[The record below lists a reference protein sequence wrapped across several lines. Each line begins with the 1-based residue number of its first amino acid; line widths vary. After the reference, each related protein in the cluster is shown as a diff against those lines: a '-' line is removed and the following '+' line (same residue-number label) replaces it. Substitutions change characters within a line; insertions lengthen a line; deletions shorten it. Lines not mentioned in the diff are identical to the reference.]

1 MRRGRESSIGARCS
15 VGGNRSRIGA
25 FKLVEL
31 LDQRREGRVVGDG
44 VESVAGGLIRH
55 GANCLR
61 DVRDD
66 GGVDAGVL
74 EAHLHIVCTR
84 AAGKGDKPWGIGDA
98 LEVDVVDPG
107 DIVAVGTVVVQEE
120 SAESAARRLNGLDL
134 SIEAHGILG
143 QVCLDGATGN
153 IPTAHAS
160 AGRHVGI
167 ERGLQVR
174 RIHA

>member
-1 MRRGRESSIGARCS
+1 M
-15 VGGNRSRIGA
+15 
-25 FKLVEL
+25 
-31 LDQRREGRVVGDG
+31 
-44 VESVAGGLIRH
+44 
-55 GANCLR
+55 
-61 DVRDD
+61 
-66 GGVDAGVL
+66 
-74 EAHLHIVCTR
+74 CTR

-98 LEVDVVDPG
+98 LEVDVVDPRY
-107 DIVAVGTVVVQEE
+107 IVAVGVVVVEE
-120 SAESAARRLNGLDL
+120 EGTEPAACRFNGLNL
-134 SIEAHGILG
+134 TIEAHGILG